1 MAVTQADRDKLLRE
15 LLDAER
21 RVEKGD
27 YSVTFRPVEEIRSAL
42 ELIDRELGAQTDPVR
57 PRTRQVRI
65 FSEKGL

>member
-1 MAVTQADRDKLLRE
+1 MAVTQADRDKLMRE

-27 YSVTFRPVEEIRSAL
+27 YSVTFRPVDEIRAAL
-42 ELIDRELGAQTDPVR
+42 ELVDRELGLQTDASR
-57 PRTRQVRI
+57 PRIRQVRI